1 MNKGFT
7 ESEENMKYKYIIEI
21 ELDEENE
28 IAKNEFDCAMGE
40 GACLRNFLEELSDEI
55 NDMCPYGIRVTIK
68 A

>member
-7 ESEENMKYKYIIEI
+7 KSEENMKYKYTIEI

-40 GACLRNFLEELSDEI
+40 GACLRNFLEELSNEI